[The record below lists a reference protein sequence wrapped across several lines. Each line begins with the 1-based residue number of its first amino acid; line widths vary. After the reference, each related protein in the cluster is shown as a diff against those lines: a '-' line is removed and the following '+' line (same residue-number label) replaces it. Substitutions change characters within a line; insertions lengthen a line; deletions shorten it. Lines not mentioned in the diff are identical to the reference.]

1 MVLANNTTNLVPLE
15 QSTNS
20 LLFDLFPNPTSD
32 ILNIHLQNDFIYSQK
47 VQIFDLLGQKLL
59 EKDIPIG
66 SENIEINIS
75 NFLSGIY
82 LLKIGDEVQ
91 RVVK

>member
-1 MVLANNTTNLVPLE
+1 MKECNKNKFT
-15 QSTNS
+15 
-20 LLFDLFPNPTSD
+20 FYPNPTID
-32 ILNIHLQNDFIYSQK
+32 IINIHLQNEVSSSQK

-66 SENIEINIS
+66 SDNIEVDIS

-91 RVVK
+91 RVVKR